1 MAGVP
6 GAGPGVGPGMAVHY
20 EESTV
25 RQLKEKVEA
34 LARAMQ
40 GSKERQESKKDRGLE
55 MELLLDGY
63 DARTQ
68 SYTEEPTLSKKQM
81 LDHFEEARSKLE
93 EVARQALSCT
103 EIILSLSL
111 SLSFARAS
119 ARTLSISLARARSLS
134 FCLFHFARSLAR
146 SLARSRAR
154 SLSLFLSL
162 RFQAVVRVC
171 RPAFWSSWVCSSSLP
186 KIFVR

>member
-1 MAGVP
+1 MMAGVGK
-6 GAGPGVGPGMAVHY
+6 GAAVLY

-25 RQLKEKVEA
+25 RQLKEKVDA

-40 GSKERQESKKDRGLE
+40 GSKERQDSKKDRGLE

-93 EVARQALSCT
+93 EVVRLIPHT
-103 EIILSLSL
+103 NNSLSL
-111 SLSFARAS
+111 SLSRARS
-119 ARTLSISLARARSLS
+119 LLLSVLFGSLARA
-134 FCLFHFARSLAR
+134 F
-146 SLARSRAR
+146 
-154 SLSLFLSL
+154 SLFLSL
-162 RFQAVVRVC
+162 MFQAVVRPV
-171 RPAFWSSWVCSSSLP
+171 FWSSRVCRTSLP
-186 KIFVR
+186 RVFVR

>member
-1 MAGVP
+1 MMAGVGK
-6 GAGPGVGPGMAVHY
+6 GAAVLY

-25 RQLKEKVEA
+25 RQLKEKVDA

-40 GSKERQESKKDRGLE
+40 GSKERQDSKKDRGLE

-93 EVARQALSCT
+93 EVVRLIPHT
-103 EIILSLSL
+103 NNSLSL
-111 SLSFARAS
+111 SLAR
-119 ARTLSISLARARSLS
+119 ARARSLLLS
-134 FCLFHFARSLAR
+134 VLFGSLAR
-146 SLARSRAR
+146 AF
-154 SLSLFLSL
+154 SLFLSL
-162 RFQAVVRVC
+162 MFQAVVRPV
-171 RPAFWSSWVCSSSLP
+171 FWSSRVCRTSLP
-186 KIFVR
+186 RVFVR

>member
-1 MAGVP
+1 MMAGVGK
-6 GAGPGVGPGMAVHY
+6 GAAVLY

-25 RQLKEKVEA
+25 RQLKEKVDA

-40 GSKERQESKKDRGLE
+40 GSKERQDSKKDRGLE

-93 EVARQALSCT
+93 EVVRQA
-103 EIILSLSL
+103 
-111 SLSFARAS
+111 FYPAR
-119 ARTLSISLARARSLS
+119 
-134 FCLFHFARSLAR
+134 
-146 SLARSRAR
+146 
-154 SLSLFLSL
+154 
-162 RFQAVVRVC
+162 
-171 RPAFWSSWVCSSSLP
+171 
-186 KIFVR
+186 K